1 MKNARV
7 DRKICD
13 EDTLKKDDAK
23 KDVSLKCEHCDDK
36 FTKAIDLETHMTKN
50 GLVKKHSC

>member
-23 KDVSLKCEHCDDK
+23 KDVSLKCDDK